1 MITYRTRLVATSFV
15 FLMMA
20 FSPSITLAHSLPT
33 CAQLDTDPQY
43 GLAGNRVV
51 IVHTTTLVTTAN
63 PPYCQVDFIISERGG
78 PVFGYAHGEIQ
89 RVGLL
94 VGLPANTSDGGTGGS
109 PEGEGAWNGRVRNL
123 EVGGW

>member
-20 FSPSITLAHSLPT
+20 FSPSITLAQSLPT

-63 PPYCQVDFIISERGG
+63 PAYCQVDFVISERGG
-78 PVFGYAHGEIQ
+78 LVFGYAHGEIQ
-89 RVGLL
+89 RARVR
-94 VGLPANTSDGGTGGS
+94 VGLPA
-109 PEGEGAWNGRVRNL
+109 RNCDR
-123 EVGGW
+123 

>member
-1 MITYRTRLVATSFV
+1 MMMYRTLVVVTSFV

-63 PPYCQVDFIISERGG
+63 RPYCQVDFTISKRGG
-78 PVFGYAHGEIQ
+78 PLFGYAPCAIQ
-89 RVGLL
+89 RVGLR
-94 VGLPANTSDGGTGGS
+94 GG
-109 PEGEGAWNGRVRNL
+109 AARQYF
-123 EVGGW
+123 